1 MVLAPK
7 LVALATV
14 FGAGWMASWV
24 LAPKLVVPATVF
36 GADSA
41 VQGGGGSVEAMSAR
55 VKLLGPLVI
64 WTLFVWTSRIRNVW
78 ADEDLTTG
86 GQILRTGYSVVF
98 LTGGLFAAWVLWSR
112 RGSALR
118 SSDRVGLAVFFAW
131 SVVFWLIRGIGIIV
145 DDHDAGFTAIHTV
158 LMVISLGLVW
168 LAVPVVRERSAD
180 RETLSV

>member
-7 LVALATV
+7 LVV
-14 FGAGWMASWV
+14 R
-24 LAPKLVVPATVF
+24 ATVF

-41 VQGGGGSVEAMSAR
+41 VPGGGGSVEAMSAR

-78 ADEDLTTG
+78 SDEDLTTG

-98 LTGGLFAAWVLWSR
+98 LSGGLFAAWVLWSR
-112 RGSALR
+112 RGSALG

-131 SVVFWLIRGIGIIV
+131 SVVFWLIRGIGIII

-168 LAVPVVRERSAD
+168 LALPVVRTRSAD
-180 RETLSV
+180 REPASV